1 MVLPMNKPASVSLL
15 ALALLLSVG
24 LTERSLADDKNCLR
38 FGVQDLP
45 VHRLVAATISEVFTR
60 EGICHSLVYLPTRRI
75 SRQLLSGNIDGEL
88 LRYSF
93 YAEVVQEIAEPVP
106 EKLFELQGLLVS
118 PDPELRSLTQIG
130 NHPVGVLLGNSWAE
144 HERRN
149 LANPV
154 TATTAA
160 RLLDMLES
168 KRTVAVLLNSAEWRA
183 LKKHHPQLQA
193 APVRELPVY
202 VYLAKRHTVWMAA
215 IASAIKKY
223 KESGGSFLPSKPSSN
238 DSGKGPGDR
247 IVLLTRP
254 QGTTFY

>member
-1 MVLPMNKPASVSLL
+1 MKRVISTPVWLFV
-15 ALALLLSVG
+15 LALLLSG
-24 LTERSLADDKNCLR
+24 LSERSLADDKTCLR

-45 VHRLVAATISEVFTR
+45 VHRVVAATISEVFTQA
-60 EGICHSLVYLPTRRI
+60 GICHSLVYLPPRRI
-75 SRQLLSGNIDGEL
+75 SRQLLSGDIDGEL

-93 YAEVVQEIAEPVP
+93 YAEIVQEIAEPVP
-106 EKLFELQGLLVS
+106 EKLFEIQGLLVS

-130 NHPVGVLLGNSWAE
+130 NRPVGVLLGNSWAE
-144 HERRN
+144 REHRN
-149 LANPV
+149 LTNPV

-168 KRTVAVLLNSAEWRA
+168 KRTVAVLLNSAEWAA
-183 LKKHHPQLQA
+183 LKKHHPQLHA

-202 VYLAKRHTVWMAA
+202 VYLAKRHNVRMAA
-215 IASAIKKY
+215 IVSAIKKY
-223 KESGGSFLPSKPSSN
+223 KESGGSFLPSRASSN
-238 DSGKGPGDR
+238 DSGKAPGDR